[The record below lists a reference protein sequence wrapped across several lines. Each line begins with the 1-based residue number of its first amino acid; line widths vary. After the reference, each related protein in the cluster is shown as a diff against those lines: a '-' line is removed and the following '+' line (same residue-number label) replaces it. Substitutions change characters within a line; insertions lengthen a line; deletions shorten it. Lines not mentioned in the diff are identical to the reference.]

1 MAVLKYYDGSDWE
14 PVVSALQGPTGP
26 TGATGATGSTGPTGP
41 TGTDVGKILQ
51 VVQTYYKTTE
61 TINSSTFAATGISA
75 SITPTSA
82 SSKILVMANIVT
94 SSQTD
99 TYGGFRLYRN
109 ASEVTGA
116 NSNQATGSNI
126 NLFINYAHRD
136 ADAAYESDTFCQNYL
151 DSPASTA
158 SQAYTIYWAR
168 LYGGIMKI
176 NGPHFTDTGNTYI
189 NFAPSSITLMEVGG

>member
-1 MAVLKYYDGSDWE
+1 MTRSRDLANLGDNTNKLEQSGLV
-14 PVVSALQGPTGP
+14 
-26 TGATGATGSTGPTGP
+26 
-41 TGTDVGKILQ
+41 LQ

-75 SITPTSA
+75 SITPIST
-82 SSKILVMANIVT
+82 SSKILVIANIVT

-109 ASEVTGA
+109 GSAVTGA
-116 NSNQATGSNI
+116 NSNQATGSNA

-136 ADAAYESDTFCQNYL
+136 TDASYESDTYCQNYL

-158 SQAYTIYWAR
+158 SQTYAIWWAR
-168 LYGGIMKI
+168 LYGGIMKL
-176 NGPHFTDTGNTYI
+176 NGPYTVDTGNTYT